1 MGNYN
6 QMVARQRKW
15 MLYLLAVL
23 IIGVVITPYT
33 RIFLGLL
40 LGSIIS
46 FYNIWVLQRRID
58 VIADSVIKNNPKT
71 GLGTLTRL
79 AAAGLGVIIAIRFDD
94 YFNVI
99 AYIVGLMASYLIIML
114 DFLLFKNAD
123 IKERGE

>member
-1 MGNYN
+1 
-6 QMVARQRKW
+6 MVARQRKW